1 VRARA
6 ALGASGARVAPMA
19 RLAAAVQVMFTLCS
33 SRLASPALAATFP
46 PRFDTYTV
54 ATTGSVQ
61 RVYVRDVDGDGLV
74 DIASASDATDVV
86 AWYKNGGGH
95 TVGTPWA
102 HQQQQVDAW
111 CHGSDCDGCFALSIL
126 HTRAVTAGC
135 AFSLR
140 VHSQV
145 AWFQPGPALSC
156 PPLLTGPSVCTLRM
170 WTEMGSRT
178 CCRHPPWMARCRE
191 SLHGCGCRAGE
202 GLPVGVAWVQ

>member
-86 AWYKNGGGH
+86 AWYKNGGGL
-95 TVGTPWA
+95 PWA
-102 HQQQQVDAW
+102 HRGHTSSSRLTLGVTVWTVMGVSRCQY
-111 CHGSDCDGCFALSIL
+111 C
-126 HTRAVTAGC
+126 TRA
-135 AFSLR
+135 
-140 VHSQV
+140 
-145 AWFQPGPALSC
+145 P
-156 PPLLTGPSVCTLRM
+156 
-170 WTEMGSRT
+170 
-178 CCRHPPWMARCRE
+178 
-191 SLHGCGCRAGE
+191 
-202 GLPVGVAWVQ
+202 